1 MASYYYL
8 IASLPELRA
17 DGEMPLTY
25 EEFLSLCQSN
35 VSESDYEILKNLT
48 LDSKEGP
55 LVSEWA
61 NFYGMLTKELNYQR
75 SINLGKSYSAAY
87 DKDGIIAQVASS
99 ALAAKNPLEA
109 EKILLEYEFEN
120 LDSLVGLHM
129 FDAHVL
135 FGYAIKLKLLERL
148 TSFEQ
153 DKGKAEFQT
162 LFDGIQRQV
171 YSL

>member
-17 DGEMPLTY
+17 DGDMPLTY

-35 VSESDYEILKNLT
+35 VSDEDYEILKNLT
-48 LDSKEGP
+48 LNSKEGP
-55 LVSEWA
+55 LVKDWA

-75 SINLGKSYSAAY
+75 SLNLGKSYSTAY
-87 DKDGIIAQVASS
+87 DKDGLISQVAAS
-99 ALAAKNPLEA
+99 ALSAKNPLEA
-109 EKILLEYEFEN
+109 ERILLEYEFEN

-135 FGYAIKLKLLERL
+135 YGYAIKLKLLERL

-162 LFDGIQRQV
+162 LFDGIQQQV

>member
-25 EEFLSLCQSN
+25 EEFLNLCQGN
-35 VSESDYEILKNLT
+35 VSEEDYERLKNLT
-48 LDSKEGP
+48 LNSSEGP
-55 LVSEWA
+55 LVKEWA
-61 NFYGMLTKELNYQR
+61 NFYGMLTKEINYQR
-75 SINLGKSYSAAY
+75 SMNLGKSYSTAY
-87 DKDGIIAQVASS
+87 DKDGLIAQVASS
-99 ALAAKNPLEA
+99 AISAKNPLEA
-109 EKILLEYEFEN
+109 EKILLEYEFDN

-129 FDAHVL
+129 FDDYVL

-153 DKGKAEFQT
+153 DKGKAEFQS
-162 LFDGIQRQV
+162 LFDGIQQQV

>member
-17 DGEMPLTY
+17 DGDMPITY
-25 EEFLSLCQSN
+25 SEFLSCCQSN
-35 VSESDYEILKNLT
+35 VS
-48 LDSKEGP
+48 DSKYELLKDLSISSTEGP
-55 LVSEWA
+55 LVDEWA
-61 NFYGMLTKELNYQR
+61 KFYGMLTKELNFQR
-75 SINLGKSYSAAY
+75 SMNLGKSYTSVY
-87 DKDGIIAQVASS
+87 DKDSQIGAVVNS
-99 ALAAKNPLEA
+99 ALSAKNPLEA

-129 FDAHVL
+129 FDDYVL

-148 TSFEQ
+148 NCFEQ
-153 DKGKAEFQT
+153 SKGKAEFNS
-162 LFDGIQRQV
+162 LFEGLQQQV

>member
-25 EEFLSLCQSN
+25 EEFLNLCQGN
-35 VSESDYEILKNLT
+35 VSEEDYERLKNLT
-48 LDSKEGP
+48 LNSSEGP
-55 LVSEWA
+55 LVKEWA
-61 NFYGMLTKELNYQR
+61 NFYGMLTKEINYQR
-75 SINLGKSYSAAY
+75 SMNLGKSYSTAY
-87 DKDGIIAQVASS
+87 DKDGLIAQVASS
-99 ALAAKNPLEA
+99 AISAKNPLEA
-109 EKILLEYEFEN
+109 ERILLEYEFEN

-135 FGYAIKLKLLERL
+135 YGYAIKLKLLERL

-162 LFDGIQRQV
+162 LFDGIQQQV